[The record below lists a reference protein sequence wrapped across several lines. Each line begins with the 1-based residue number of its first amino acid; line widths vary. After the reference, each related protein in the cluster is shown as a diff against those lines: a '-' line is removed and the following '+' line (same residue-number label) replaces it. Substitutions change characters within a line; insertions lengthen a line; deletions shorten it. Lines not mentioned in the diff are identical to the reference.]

1 MPKLIHE
8 KELALQI
15 SARNQLKGTVR
26 AVKLGTVMAEVEM
39 DVGGQ
44 SLVAAIT
51 RVSAEKLGLK
61 SGDPVTAII
70 KATEVIVGK

>member
-1 MPKLIHE
+1 
-8 KELALQI
+8 LQL

-26 AVKLGTVMAEVEM
+26 AVKLGTVMAEVVM

-61 SGDPVTAII
+61 SGVQVTAII